1 MGVVGVWGGREGG
14 LARSCGACGAAAS
27 RAETLCHM
35 GQAARMLS
43 SELEMY
49 PMIAVAPEMAMVR
62 TAGSICI
69 AVAATRSRHLAP
81 NFSQGGGKL
90 RTPSPG
96 DPGIAELRSIRAV

>member
-1 MGVVGVWGGREGG
+1 
-14 LARSCGACGAAAS
+14 
-27 RAETLCHM
+27 M

-69 AVAATRSRHLAP
+69 AVAATRPAAHEAP
-81 NFSQGGGKL
+81 NFFGPVH
-90 RTPSPG
+90 R
-96 DPGIAELRSIRAV
+96 RS